1 MFIWANFSR
10 DVDSESLVGAV
21 LELQVFSIAGSWN
34 PDGLSSPMQH
44 ENGGLKMKLPGSGNF
59 RLWVP
64 WPFTKN
70 CTLGIA
76 WDSYPVDIGGYF
88 DLFLQNEKLTGI
100 WYLFSLNVREMVEN
114 LSRNGGKSFENTDIS
129 GYVCQRKVIVSSV
142 DFYFRRLCTP
152 KKMASFPPLR
162 PFPFCLA
169 SVQVRAPSGV
179 VVEEIETLPMSLT
192 LKLKVGKHRQ
202 LGASWVPD
210 GVFFLHMKAPWILG
224 VLQKTPVGVCP
235 MRCDL
240 GDMNKNPRW
249 MSERDCPWKYLQKQ
263 DIHRW

>member
-44 ENGGLKMKLPGSGNF
+44 ENGGLKMKLPGSRNF

-70 CTLGIA
+70 CTSGIA

-129 GYVCQRKVIVSSV
+129 GYVCHKKVIVSSV

-152 KKMASFPPLR
+152 KKTGLLSPP
-162 PFPFCLA
+162 A
-169 SVQVRAPSGV
+169 AV
-179 VVEEIETLPMSLT
+179 SL
-192 LKLKVGKHRQ
+192 LSRL
-202 LGASWVPD
+202 
-210 GVFFLHMKAPWILG
+210 
-224 VLQKTPVGVCP
+224 C
-235 MRCDL
+235 
-240 GDMNKNPRW
+240 
-249 MSERDCPWKYLQKQ
+249 
-263 DIHRW
+263 